1 MKPRTIIGL
10 VLIAGFSALLLMN
23 FGQQVGGYMD
33 FTQAQESGSKAHV
46 VGEWV
51 KEREVGYDRERNV
64 FSFYMTDDKGQMRLV
79 EYANPKPANFED
91 AEKVVVE
98 GYVKGDVFHADHI
111 LVKCPSK
118 YNDARSIE
126 QASKAAM

>member
-1 MKPRTIIGL
+1 MKPKTIFGIA
-10 VLIAGFSALLLMN
+10 LIAGFTALLLMN

-33 FTQAQESGSKAHV
+33 FTQAQQSGSKAHV
-46 VGEWV
+46 VGTWV
-51 KEREVGYDRERNV
+51 KERAVSYDRERNV
-64 FSFYMTDDKGQMRLV
+64 FSFYMADEKGQMRLV

-118 YNDARSIE
+118 YNDARGIE
-126 QASKAAM
+126 QATSAAM